1 MSTDDRRATGDV
13 HRDSSPAPGS
23 ADASASAVTRA
34 HVEKARRT
42 ADRYAD
48 MRTMVITCAVLGG
61 AVALAATAQAVIV
74 LGMPGAGVGEPVP
87 LGWDLGRR
95 IFINLLTVV
104 TTLLLVSQL
113 RIETRRPGP
122 AAALVIA
129 SGVGV
134 AALRAV
140 MQITVGIYSQHD
152 VLPALADAAV
162 SGTMISLI
170 IAFAVYVTRTQQRV
184 RRAERSSHLSA
195 AQSSQALVTLLR
207 TQARARH
214 KLSSDTHL
222 ALRERFARVMHD
234 LDDIIEDTDGLVQ
247 LRLRS
252 VRSEMTA
259 VAISGKE
266 GLALFSYPEALEHGL
281 VPAVRAF
288 IAAVPNPITIRL
300 RVSNPAEVQAATG
313 SGALQLDR
321 RAVLLHTVVEGT
333 LNALEFCEAQRID
346 VEIGLAAGMVRL
358 TIADDASTDLGHRIA
373 PGLENLRRQVNAI
386 GGRLETELTPAG
398 GCRMVVVAPAIT
410 PVA

>member
-1 MSTDDRRATGDV
+1 MSTDDRRAAGDAR
-13 HRDSSPAPGS
+13 RDSTKRPSS
-23 ADASASAVTRA
+23 SDASASARA
-34 HVEKARRT
+34 HMEKARRA

-48 MRTMVITCAVLGG
+48 MRTMVITCAALGG

-74 LGMPGAGVGEPVP
+74 LGIPDAGFGAPVP
-87 LGWDLGRR
+87 LGWDLSRR
-95 IFINLLTVV
+95 IFINLLTVI

-113 RIETRRPGP
+113 RIETRRPAA
-122 AAALVIA
+122 AAALVVA
-129 SGVGV
+129 AGVSV

-140 MQITVGIYSQHD
+140 MQIAVGIYSQHD

-170 IAFAVYVTRTQQRV
+170 IAFAVHVTRSQQRT
-184 RRAERSSHLSA
+184 RRAERTSHLSA

-222 ALRERFARVMHD
+222 ALRERFGRVMHD
-234 LDDIIEDTDGLVQ
+234 LDDIIADTDGLVE

-252 VRSEMTA
+252 VRTEMTE

-288 IAAVPNPITIRL
+288 ISAVPQPVTIRL

-313 SGALQLDR
+313 SGPLQVDR
-321 RAVLLHTVVEGT
+321 RAILLHAIVEGT
-333 LNALEFCEAQRID
+333 LNALEFCQAQRID

-358 TIADDASTDLGHRIA
+358 AVTDDATGDPGHPIA
-373 PGLENLRRQVNAI
+373 PGVAHLRRQVSAI
-386 GGRLETELTPAG
+386 GGRLESELSPAG
-398 GCRMVVVAPAIT
+398 GCRVVVLAPAISAT
-410 PVA
+410 A